1 MATPGERKKRHKK
14 SLGKSSRGS
23 DENSISTTTIYE
35 RRAFLLKKAN
45 EATAKS
51 GYRRDRKSSYHDP
64 IYVRQYNASRRECSK
79 SYNYHEQDH
88 KS

>member
-1 MATPGERKKRHKK
+1 MATPGERKKTQKEPREIFPR
-14 SLGKSSRGS
+14 LRREFYFYNN
-23 DENSISTTTIYE
+23 DLRTTSFPFE
-35 RRAFLLKKAN
+35 KAN

>member
-1 MATPGERKKRHKK
+1 MSFPFE
-14 SLGKSSRGS
+14 
-23 DENSISTTTIYE
+23 
-35 RRAFLLKKAN
+35 KAN

-79 SYNYHEQDH
+79 SYNYHEQEH

>member
-1 MATPGERKKRHKK
+1 MATPGEREKDTK
-14 SLGKSSRGS
+14 SATGRFP
-23 DENSISTTTIYE
+23 EAPTSILE
-35 RRAFLLKKAN
+35 KAN

-79 SYNYHEQDH
+79 SYNYHEQEH